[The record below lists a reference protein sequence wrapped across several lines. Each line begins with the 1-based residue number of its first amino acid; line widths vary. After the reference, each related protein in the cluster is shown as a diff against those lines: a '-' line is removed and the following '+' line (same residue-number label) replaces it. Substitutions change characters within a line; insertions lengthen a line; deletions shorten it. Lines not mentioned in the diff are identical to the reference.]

1 MADPVGGRVDAAW
14 VIRMGLWGA
23 RSLALVLVLALLF
36 TMVNV
41 ATFAAAGHPVA
52 SFQWWIAWLL
62 DPMASITMGTAIVFE
77 GLLAGYG
84 RKVGWLTATKW
95 YAGLCT
101 WAMNVWV
108 SVTSGSLAGV
118 LLHSVAP
125 GLVLLLAEAAPRV
138 RQHMAE
144 IVHELRQDP
153 PGQSVRPPGIDHT
166 AVELPAATYRRV
178 EPPRPSWTPPPPHGQ
193 PEPAA
198 TAPVGVPSTALSA
211 AVDPALVVDQESATP
226 ASVAAPEREEPS
238 RAPADASP
246 VLAGDDDLIERVR
259 QLVTE
264 SAAAGRPMGR
274 RAMAKHLDASE
285 HRVRV
290 ALELVGATTGPAL
303 NGTAARSKPPAS
315 GRGAQ

>member
-1 MADPVGGRVDAAW
+1 MADPVGGRVDATW

-41 ATFAAAGHPVA
+41 ATFAAAGHPVD

-101 WAMNVWV
+101 WAMNIWV

-144 IVHELRQDP
+144 IVDELRQDP
-153 PGQSVRPPGIDHT
+153 PGQSVKLPGTAHT
-166 AVELPAATYRRV
+166 VDLPAATYRRV
-178 EPPRPSWTPPPPHGQ
+178 EPARPSWTPPPPPWQ
-193 PEPAA
+193 PEPAD
-198 TAPVGVPSTALSA
+198 TAPVRVPSAALSA
-211 AVDPALVVDQESATP
+211 AVDPALVVDQKPATA
-226 ASVAAPEREEPS
+226 ASVAPPEREEAS
-238 RAPADASP
+238 RVPADASP
-246 VLAGDDDLIERVR
+246 GSAGDDDLIERVR

-264 SAAAGRPMGR
+264 STAAGRPMGR
-274 RAMAKHLDASE
+274 RALAKQLEASE

-290 ALELVGATTGPAL
+290 ALELVGATTGPVL
-303 NGTAARSKPPAS
+303 NGDGARSKPPAS
-315 GRGAQ
+315 GRSAQ

>member
-1 MADPVGGRVDAAW
+1 MADPVGGRVDATW

-41 ATFAAAGHPVA
+41 ATFAAAGHPVD

-101 WAMNVWV
+101 WAMNIWV

-144 IVHELRQDP
+144 IVDELRQDP
-153 PGQSVRPPGIDHT
+153 PGQSVKLPGTAHT
-166 AVELPAATYRRV
+166 VDLPAATYRRV
-178 EPPRPSWTPPPPHGQ
+178 EPARPSWTPPPPPWQ
-193 PEPAA
+193 PEPAD
-198 TAPVGVPSTALSA
+198 TAPVGVPSAALSA
-211 AVDPALVVDQESATP
+211 AVDPALVVDQKPATA
-226 ASVAAPEREEPS
+226 ASVAPPEREEAS
-238 RAPADASP
+238 RVPADASP
-246 VLAGDDDLIERVR
+246 GSAGDDDLIERVR

-264 SAAAGRPMGR
+264 STAAGRPMGR
-274 RAMAKHLDASE
+274 RALAKQLEASE

-290 ALELVGATTGPAL
+290 ALELVGATTGPVL
-303 NGTAARSKPPAS
+303 NGDGARSKPPAS
-315 GRGAQ
+315 GRSAQ